1 MSLWRDRSGVKLN
14 PPRVYYKYICQ
25 TYQTLKEKGC
35 TRKRLNKKDV
45 ESAVEQAIRLHIKL
59 FLDGRMALE
68 QLNRTEQARQIN
80 AGYQREILEACRR
93 KSKAENRAGS
103 LYNDYADG
111 ILSESDYLYAKEK
124 YMNEAAAEEQR
135 INELQELQHR
145 YEKGCKENSKLEALV
160 EKYKNFD
167 NLTEDI
173 IQSFISKVLVYS
185 DERLEIC
192 FHFKDELEELAQVV
206 EERRDEICRVK
217 EQFAVAANM

>member
-1 MSLWRDRSGVKLN
+1 M
-14 PPRVYYKYICQ
+14 Q
-25 TYQTLKEKGC
+25 EKKQG
-35 TRKRLNKKDV
+35 R
-45 ESAVEQAIRLHIKL
+45 EQ
-59 FLDGRMALE
+59 
-68 QLNRTEQARQIN
+68 
-80 AGYQREILEACRR
+80 
-93 KSKAENRAGS
+93 SRAGS

-124 YMNEAAAEEQR
+124 YLNEAAAEEQK
-135 INELQELQHR
+135 INELQELQR
-145 YEKGCKENSKLEALV
+145 RSEKGCKEGSKLETII

-192 FHFKDELEELAQVV
+192 FRFKDELEELAQVV

-217 EQFAVAANM
+217 AQLPMAANM